1 MICSRGTCLDK
12 DNELLSK
19 FKSLG
24 WGDSQ
29 QSQSIFNLLIQA
41 RNQVQPDDV
50 ILDLGAG
57 ECRYRFFFDR
67 CNYVSVDFGKGDK
80 NWDFGSND
88 IVGDITKLDF
98 IKSES
103 VPYVLNTTVL
113 EHINEPSEL
122 FSHIHRILR
131 PGGKL
136 FLYVPFVQF
145 EHQIPFDFYRYTS
158 YGLRYLCEKSGLEVV
173 ELAPSNAPLE
183 TSLSFLLQS
192 VGIKRT
198 DSPAK
203 RMFLHSLLLSMR
215 FSLFL
220 NSRLWK
226 EEVSREVADSGFPIC
241 WTLIAR
247 KPGIEDP
254 VKADRIA
261 PTDRKKIIES
271 IVKCPKCKSDTIDLQ
286 YEDNYY
292 ICPECKEKYPTHD
305 WQIVFG

>member
-1 MICSRGTCLDK
+1 MTCNRGKCLDK
-12 DNELLSK
+12 DRELLSK

-41 RNQVQPDDV
+41 RNQVQPNDV

-57 ECRYRFFFDR
+57 ECRYRFFFDK

-88 IVGDITKLDF
+88 IIGDITRLDF

-113 EHINEPSEL
+113 EHINEPGEL
-122 FSHIHRILR
+122 ISHIYRILR

-158 YGLRYLCEKSGLEVV
+158 YGLRYLCEKSGLKVV
-173 ELAPSNAPLE
+173 ELAPSNTPLE
-183 TSLSFLLQS
+183 TSLTFLLHS
-192 VGIKRT
+192 VGGRRT
-198 DSPAK
+198 DSLAK
-203 RMFLHSLLLSMR
+203 LMFLRYLRLSMR

-220 NSRLWK
+220 ISRFWK
-226 EEVSREVADSGFPIC
+226 EGGSREVIDSGFPIC
-241 WTLIAR
+241 WTLIAQ
-247 KPGIEDP
+247 KPGIDISGN
-254 VKADRIA
+254 AYRIE
-261 PTDRKKIIES
+261 PNNRKKIIES

-286 YEDNYY
+286 YEDSYY
-292 ICPECKEKYPTHD
+292 ICPKCMEKYRTHD
-305 WQIVFG
+305 QQIIFG

>member
-1 MICSRGTCLDK
+1 MICNRGTCLEK

-29 QSQSIFNLLIQA
+29 QSQSIFNLLVQA

-57 ECRYRFFFDR
+57 ECRYRFFFDK

-88 IVGDITKLDF
+88 IIGDITKLDF

-122 FSHIHRILR
+122 LSHIHRILR

-183 TSLSFLLQS
+183 TSLTFVLHS
-192 VGIKRT
+192 VETIRT
-198 DSPAK
+198 DSLAK
-203 RMFLHSLLLSMR
+203 RTFLRSLRLSMR

-220 NSRLWK
+220 ISRLWK
-226 EEVSREVADSGFPIC
+226 EGVSREVVDWGFPIC
-241 WTLIAR
+241 WTLVAR
-247 KPGIEDP
+247 KPGIENP
-254 VKADRIA
+254 SKADRIA

-271 IVKCPKCKSDTIDLQ
+271 IVKCPKCKSDTIDLL
-286 YEDNYY
+286 YEDSHY
-292 ICPECKEKYPTHD
+292 ICPKCGERFRTHD
-305 WQIVFG
+305 QQIIFG